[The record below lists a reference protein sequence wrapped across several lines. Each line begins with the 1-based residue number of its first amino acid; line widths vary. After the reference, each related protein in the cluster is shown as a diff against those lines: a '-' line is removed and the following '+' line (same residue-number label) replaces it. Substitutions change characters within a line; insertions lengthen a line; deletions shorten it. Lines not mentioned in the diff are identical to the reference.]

1 MILTFYSDMLEA
13 EWGRPM
19 ATKYIVHGE
28 DRKSGKDVR
37 KIIEADSAT
46 DAERT
51 AQDLG
56 ILVTG
61 VEGTPS
67 HWTNAS
73 VYVLCAIFF
82 CLIIQHYKDAPLL
95 PLLHKPVE
103 VREIVRDLTEAAR
116 RRHRVRELDIGA
128 EPEP

>member
-1 MILTFYSDMLEA
+1 MGTQ
-13 EWGRPM
+13 
-19 ATKYIVHGE
+19 YIVHGE

-56 ILVTG
+56 ILVTD

-67 HWTNAS
+67 HWTKVR

-82 CLIIQHYKDAPLL
+82 CLVIQHSAKAPLL

-103 VREIVRDLTEAAR
+103 VREIGRDLTETVPTLPR
-116 RRHRVRELDIGA
+116 TRTRHRLTVRTK
-128 EPEP
+128 